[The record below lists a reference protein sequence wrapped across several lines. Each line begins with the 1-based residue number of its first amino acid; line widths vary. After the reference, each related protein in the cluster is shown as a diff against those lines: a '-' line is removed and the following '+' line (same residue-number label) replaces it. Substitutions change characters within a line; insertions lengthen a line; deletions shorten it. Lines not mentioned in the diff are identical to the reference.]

1 MWRRSRGL
9 DGALILELELLD
21 LIVELVNE
29 RVQVGERPLHVE
41 DEVARAR
48 RAPRWARCRSPCT

>member
-29 RVQVGERPLHVE
+29 RVQVGERPLH
-41 DEVARAR
+41 AFHM
-48 RAPRWARCRSPCT
+48 